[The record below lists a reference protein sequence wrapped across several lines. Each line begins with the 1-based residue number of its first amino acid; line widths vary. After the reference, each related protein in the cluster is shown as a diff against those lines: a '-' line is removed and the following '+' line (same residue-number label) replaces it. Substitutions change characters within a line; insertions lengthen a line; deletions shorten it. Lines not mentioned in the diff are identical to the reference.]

1 MAKVVSAD
9 TLKPK
14 NKNVAKSKSNGLDL
28 GKLTDL
34 VGDNKE
40 LIGDLA
46 ETFLGGNDKKSKK
59 TKKDDDSLLENL
71 AETFLG
77 NDKKSKKDDDSLLGN
92 LAETFLGSDNKKKKS
107 SASDEIK
114 KTVAKSVIKN
124 MLDRK

>member
-14 NKNVAKSKSNGLDL
+14 NKNVGKSKSKGLDL

-46 ETFLGGNDKKSKK
+46 ESFLGGNKKSKK
-59 TKKDDDSLLENL
+59 SKKDDDSLLENL

-77 NDKKSKKDDDSLLGN
+77 NDKKKSKKDDDSLLGN
-92 LAETFLGSDNKKKKS
+92 LAETFLGSDSKKKKS

-124 MLDRK
+124 MLDKK